1 MLMVAELILLLMSL
15 LLILLDDGVVD
26 EVGVVVNHD
35 VDDVFANDTGVVN
48 IADILVIFGILVVG
62 TVVVK
67 GKW

>member
-1 MLMVAELILLLMSL
+1 MAAIGKMVSIPGSSCLIVEMKMV
-15 LLILLDDGVVD
+15 IITGIRRR
-26 EVGVVVNHD
+26 
-35 VDDVFANDTGVVN
+35 FANDTGVVN

>member
-1 MLMVAELILLLMSL
+1 MSIPAGSNCLIVEMKMVI
-15 LLILLDDGVVD
+15 ITGIRRR
-26 EVGVVVNHD
+26 
-35 VDDVFANDTGVVN
+35 FANDTGVVN